1 MQQWYRR
8 WAPSLRRTALV
19 IVGIAILIALCLSG
33 ELVWSPL
40 EGAHFSAIRYHP
52 RSSEPAKLPPVPIR
66 DGAPAAQLPLAGH
79 DVSRPQTTIIP
90 VGGFP
95 WGEAYDPENARLFVV
110 DSASNFENVT
120 VIDTVTNQVIS
131 TIHLSAGIEYAV
143 YDGDDGIVYVGNC
156 CSQVYAI
163 NASSNQV
170 VDTIA
175 LGSGC
180 SGGCAPQVE
189 AYDPTNADVYVVD
202 VFTNNVTVVKGDAVV
217 GVVPVGECANGLGY
231 DSVNGNLYSS
241 NECQDNVSIINSSTN
256 RGIGNISSVQPGPAV
271 VADTENG
278 DVFVAGNDG
287 TGHATVT
294 VVSGITNRVLS
305 TVATGNSSGGAA
317 YDPVTGDLYVTQ
329 EYNATEYVEGVT
341 VINGTTDRVV
351 GTLPTQQAP
360 VGIAYDDFNH
370 ELYVADDN
378 TDNVSLILPSLSIEF
393 HESGLAPGTPWS
405 VSLNNMS
412 LESND
417 TIVPFSGA
425 DGPYGYRVPS
435 VRGYTF
441 SGSYGSF
448 QLAGENLTFNI
459 SFTPVTYSAT
469 FNESGLSNGTRWSIL
484 LDDSLGTSASS
495 TLTFVVANGSYNYT
509 VTPPSG
515 YNATPRKG
523 TMSIQASNKTVNI
536 HFSAVSTQPPP
547 TKPPPTQA
555 GPTPS
560 EWAVIMVL
568 IAAAAGIAVLASV
581 RRRRNVQRTKESPPE
596 SGETD

>member
-1 MQQWYRR
+1 MPPGSGPTATISSR
-8 WAPSLRRTALV
+8 LVVALV
-19 IVGIAILIALCLSG
+19 AVTFVLTAGSPG
-33 ELVWSPL
+33 EQFHSPL
-40 EGAHFSAIRYHP
+40 GSVRLSSAHGYRPNELDTHFQSYLGLHQPALRVHSGSISAP
-52 RSSEPAKLPPVPIR
+52 PSDSES
-66 DGAPAAQLPLAGH
+66 G
-79 DVSRPQTTIIP
+79 TIA
-90 VGGFP
+90 VGGGP
-95 WGEAYDPENARLFVV
+95 WGEAYDPANARLFVA
-110 DSASNFENVT
+110 DFGANNMS
-120 VIDTVTNQVIS
+120 VIS
-131 TIHLSAGIEYAV
+131 TVTDSLISTIKLSFGVEWTV
-143 YDGDDGIVYVGNC
+143 YDGRDGLVYVGDC

-163 NASSNQV
+163 NATTNQV

-175 LGSGC
+175 LGAGC
-180 SGGCAPQVE
+180 YGGCAPLVQ
-189 AYDPTNADVYVVD
+189 AYDPENGEVYVVD
-202 VFTNNVTVVKGDAVV
+202 VGTNNVTVISGEALV
-217 GVVPVGECANGLGY
+217 GIIPVGRCADGLGY
-231 DSVNGNLYSS
+231 DGANGDLYVS
-241 NECQDNVSIINSSTN
+241 NECQDNLSIVNGSTN
-256 RGIGNISSVQPGPAV
+256 RPIGAVSSVQPGPSV
-271 VADTENG
+271 VADTANG
-278 DVFVAGNDG
+278 DVFVAGNNG
-287 TGHATVT
+287 TGQADVT
-294 VVSGITNRVLS
+294 VVSGATNRVLA
-305 TVATGNSSGGAA
+305 TIPTGNSSGDAT
-317 YDPVTGDLYVTQ
+317 YDPITGNVYVTQ
-329 EYNATEYVEGVT
+329 EYNSTGYIEGVS
-341 VINGTTDRVV
+341 VINGTTDRLV
-351 GTLPTQQAP
+351 GTIATQQAP
-360 VGIAYDDFNH
+360 IGIAYDDFNH
-370 ELYVADDN
+370 ELYVADED
-378 TDNVSLILPSLSIEF
+378 TDNVSLILPSFSVEF

-581 RRRRNVQRTKESPPE
+581 RRRRNAQRTKESPPE

>member
-425 DGPYGYRVPS
+425 DGPYSYQVHPVP
-435 VRGYTF
+435 GYTLSIS
-441 SGSYGSF
+441 SGDL
-448 QLAGENLTFNI
+448 QLAGENLTLNV
-459 SFTPVTYSAT
+459 SFTPATYALT
-469 FNESGLSNGTRWSIL
+469 FNETGLLNGSRWSVA
-484 LDDSLGTSASS
+484 LDGSLGTSVNG
-495 TLTFVVANGSYNYT
+495 TLTFAVESGSFNYT
-509 VTPPSG
+509 VTPPDG
-515 YNATPRKG
+515 YNATPRNG
-523 TMSIQASNKTVNI
+523 TVSIQASNKTVDI
-536 HFSAVSTQPPP
+536 QFSPLPVQPPP
-547 TKPPPTQA
+547 SKPPPTHPGLTSTEWA
-555 GPTPS
+555 GVLVLIVAATISVILILICRGRRAPTPN
-560 EWAVIMVL
+560 
-568 IAAAAGIAVLASV
+568 G
-581 RRRRNVQRTKESPPE
+581 PPPGP
-596 SGETD
+596 GEPG